1 MMWVVESGVENGSA
15 LASSDIQHVAGCVS
29 CVEYAALPRA
39 DVTLDE
45 DELSNVIEF
54 IETNFIESIRTD
66 TDIDNIDYIIS
77 MMSAL
82 QKFRLAYASIKLEEE
97 TSTINQ
103 EESK

>member
-1 MMWVVESGVENGSA
+1 MMKPEEDKTVSTSNGDWDTIYGVEH
-15 LASSDIQHVAGCVS
+15 LTP
-29 CVEYAALPRA
+29 PRA
-39 DVTLDE
+39 DVALDK

-54 IETNFIESIRTD
+54 IELNFIESVRND

-82 QKFRLAYASIKLEEE
+82 QKFRDAYASIKLRKVCY
-97 TSTINQ
+97 TINQ